1 MNISTGLKNVR
12 LNLSAISPGI
22 SIVPVINFIKQI
34 VIIALILFI
43 SCFASVAEEHSLLPG
58 EEEFLIG
65 LIPEENIFT
74 QMKRHKP
81 LAEYLSEK
89 LGLPVR
95 FTILSRYPHIITRF
109 VTRHLDG
116 AFFGAFTGVLAQET
130 LFVEPIARPVGLD
143 GNMTTNGYIFTR
155 VGSGIDNL
163 AGMRGKSI
171 AYVDQVTASG
181 YLYALYLLKTHG
193 VKELEG
199 FFKREEYT
207 GGHDTAL
214 YTVLAGRADI
224 GVAKARIVDR
234 IRKRDP
240 FAEEEIRILYKSPDL
255 PDNTFSVRKD
265 LPDDFKLKLKNILL
279 SMHKDSKGQEVLKL
293 FSAMQFTTA
302 EADDFEPVYR
312 MTRQVGIDLKKFK
325 YDY

>member
-1 MNISTGLKNVR
+1 MKNVL
-12 LNLSAISPGI
+12 LN
-22 SIVPVINFIKQI
+22 VPVIAPGVSIVHGMRYLRQI
-34 VIIALILFI
+34 VIITFILLI
-43 SCFASVAEEHSLLPG
+43 SCFAYASDKSSLLPG
-58 EEEFLIG
+58 EDEFLIG

-81 LAEYLSEK
+81 LAAYLSEK

-143 GNMTTNGYIFTR
+143 GNMTTNGYVFTL
-155 VGSGIDNL
+155 VGSGIDNV

-193 VKELEG
+193 VKDLG
-199 FFKREEYT
+199 VFFKRDEYT

-240 FAEEEIRILYKSPDL
+240 LANEKIKILYKSPDL

-265 LPDDFKLKLKNILL
+265 LPEDFKLKLKNILL
-279 SMHKDSKGQEVLKL
+279 SMHKDPRGQEVLKL
-293 FSAMQFTTA
+293 FSALQFTTA
-302 EADDFEPVYR
+302 EASDFEPVYR
-312 MTRQVGIDLKKFK
+312 MTRQVGIDLKNFK

>member
-1 MNISTGLKNVR
+1 MKNA
-12 LNLSAISPGI
+12 SQHEPAISNIHGI
-22 SIVPVINFIKQI
+22 RSIKQI
-34 VIIALILFI
+34 VLIAFILLV
-43 SCFASVAEEHSLLPG
+43 SSLACAADEQPLLPG

-65 LIPEENIFT
+65 LIPEENIFK
-74 QMKRHKP
+74 QMKRHNP
-81 LAEYLSEK
+81 LAEYLSEN
-89 LGLPVR
+89 LGIPVR

-116 AFFGAFTGVLAQET
+116 AFFGAFTGVLALET

-155 VGSGIDNL
+155 VGSGINNV
-163 AGMRGKSI
+163 AQMRGKSI

-181 YLYALYLLKTHG
+181 YLYARYLLKING
-193 VKELEG
+193 VKNLEG
-199 FFKREEYT
+199 FFRREEYT

-240 FAEEEIRILYKSPDL
+240 LAEEKIRILYKSPDL
-255 PDNTFSVRKD
+255 PDNTFCIRQD
-265 LPDDFKLKLKNILL
+265 LPADFKLKLQNILL
-279 SMHKDSKGQEVLKL
+279 SMHKDPKGQEVLRL
-293 FSAMQFTTA
+293 FDAMQFTIA
-302 EADDFEPVYR
+302 EVDDFEPVYR
-312 MTRQVGIDLKKFK
+312 MTRQVGIDLKNFK

>member
-1 MNISTGLKNVR
+1 MDIIKGSGNVR
-12 LNLSAISPGI
+12 LDLPAI
-22 SIVPVINFIKQI
+22 SIVHGIRSIKQI
-34 VIIALILFI
+34 VLIAFILFM
-43 SCFASVAEEHSLLPG
+43 SCFAYAADEQSLLPG

-81 LAEYLSEK
+81 LGDYLSEK
-89 LGLPVR
+89 LGVPVR

-116 AFFGAFTGVLAQET
+116 AFFGAFTGVLALET
-130 LFVEPIARPVGLD
+130 LSVEPIARPVGLD
-143 GNMTTNGYIFTR
+143 GNMTTNGYVFTR
-155 VGSGIDNL
+155 VGSGINNV
-163 AGMRGKSI
+163 AQMRGKSI

-181 YLYALYLLKTHG
+181 YLYARYLLKING
-193 VKELEG
+193 VNDLKG
-199 FFKREEYT
+199 FFRREEYA

-214 YTVLAGRADI
+214 YTVLAGRTDI

-240 FAEEEIRILYKSPDL
+240 LAKEEIRILYKSPDL
-255 PDNTFSVRKD
+255 PDNTFCVRKD

-279 SMHKDSKGQEVLKL
+279 SMHKNPKGQEVLRL
-293 FSAMQFTTA
+293 FAAMQFTIA
-302 EADDFEPVYR
+302 EADDFGPVYR
-312 MTRQVGIDLKKFK
+312 MTRQAGIDLKNFK